1 MCSSDICARCCS
13 FHIFVYDCD
22 MSRKYVLIYTE
33 AIGSRNAQGYIL
45 ERSLGYSGIQVSSI
59 LELSV
64 SYVRHIIVRASER
77 FASDWILEANRG
89 LGGVRLWLGSGAGFW
104 KPSRHLVQCG
114 SGVAPVLGVA
124 GSVAKSRVGL
134 CLGPCGLEGLSFH
147 RFSPLR
153 RPWPPLALST
163 PPQKRSKRKR

>member
-1 MCSSDICARCCS
+1 
-13 FHIFVYDCD
+13 
-22 MSRKYVLIYTE
+22 MSRTYVLIYTE

-77 FASDWILEANRG
+77 LASDWILESNRG
-89 LGGVRLWLGSGAGFW
+89 LGGVRLWFGSGAGFW

-134 CLGPCGLEGLSFH
+134 CFGPCGLEGLSFH

-153 RPWPPLALST
+153 RPWPPLALS
-163 PPQKRSKRKR
+163 PPQKRSERKRSQTTKKRSCSA